1 MNTHTLVANYH
12 CRTHRVAILRLLS
25 EYAADPA
32 IAGPGLSLA
41 VRQRVVDELAARE
54 HAVSILAF
62 AGHPNGSSTAV
73 GLINGFE
80 TFSTFAAMPVL
91 NLHDVMVT
99 SGYRGQGVGR
109 QLLDAATKLAQA
121 RGCCKLT
128 LEVFRG
134 NKAAAGLYRS
144 CEFRDPASNRD
155 LGETIFLNKILRP

>member
-1 MNTHTLVANYH
+1 MTIHTLVANYQ
-12 CRTHRVAILRLLS
+12 CRSHRVAILRLLS

-32 IAGPGLSLA
+32 IDGRGLSFE

-62 AGHPNGSSTAV
+62 ANCRDGSSDAV

-99 SGYRGQGVGR
+99 SRCRGQGVGR
-109 QLLDAATKLAQA
+109 LLMEAATELARS
-121 RGCCKLT
+121 RGCCKVT
-128 LEVFRG
+128 LEVYRG
-134 NKAAAGLYRS
+134 NTAAAGLYRS
-144 CEFRDPASNRD
+144 CDFRDPVGNRD
-155 LGETIFLNKILRP
+155 LGETLFLNKIL